1 MAETNLSEKMFEE
14 SENIVVNGNDVL
26 PRISDPVEHLLQ
38 NDDDVLYE
46 NSGLQGRSRLPTVLG
61 PTQPSRACPK
71 VVM

>member
-1 MAETNLSEKMFEE
+1 MFEE
-14 SENIVVNGNDVL
+14 SENIVENGNDVL

-61 PTQPSRACPK
+61 QTQPS
-71 VVM
+71 